1 MTIRGYHVKQ
11 RKGMGHWEPIL
22 EEWLLGIERF
32 CRVTGGDEAPY
43 WYNERSNIGVLAG
56 AAWRCGRVALEEFQF
71 VKGFKNKPKWLGRAD
86 LWIASDQHEELIEA
100 KFKWCSL
107 NSRNGIASVANDT
120 LDLATSDAKK
130 SRGGGLEL
138 KAIGV
143 AFVPFYTKEC
153 EIEKLGSLIDSAIS
167 NLKTS
172 NYHAM
177 AWCFPRETRQS
188 NSAKGNYLPGIV
200 MLAKNVD

>member
-1 MTIRGYHVKQ
+1 MTVRGYHVKQ

-56 AAWRCGRVALEEFQF
+56 AAWRCGRVALEEFQY

-86 LWIASDQHEELIEA
+86 LWLASDDHKELVEA
-100 KFKWCSL
+100 KFRWCSL
-107 NSRNGIASVANDT
+107 RSRNGITNIANET
-120 LDLATSDAKK
+120 LELAALDAKK
-130 SRGGGLEL
+130 TRGGDLTL

-143 AFVPFYTKEC
+143 AFVPFYTKNVK
-153 EIEKLGSLIDSAIS
+153 IEELAILIESAIS
-167 NLKTS
+167 NLKS
-172 NYHAM
+172 SDYHAI
-177 AWCFPRETRQS
+177 AWCFPRETRHSKSSQ
-188 NSAKGNYLPGIV
+188 GNYLPGVAI
-200 MLAKNVD
+200 LAKNVD